1 MRRIWDHIRRQP
13 PGPPPYVLEGYSQR
27 FEQERRTRRFFS
39 ACGFEWRGTPT
50 WWVQPVWIVGVG
62 LVAGLALD
70 RTASWDEKLATGAA
84 CAAVIAVSIAWHQLG
99 TFAVGKLAGAPFKAV
114 VLTAT
119 LAYQI
124 YEEPPQPSN
133 VHLLRALAGPA
144 SNLVLGVLALLALI
158 AWPHSSV
165 LRFAAALNL
174 LFTAVAMAP
183 IPTMDGGV
191 VVRELRAW
199 TRRDSLLGRGVSVDL
214 EAAPL
219 DTAHIREGRDDPK
232 C

>member
-1 MRRIWDHIRRQP
+1 MKRIWDHLLRQP

-27 FEQERRTRRFFS
+27 FDQERRTRKFFS

-50 WWVQPVWIVGVG
+50 WWVQPVWIVSVG

-70 RTASWDEKLATGAA
+70 RTASWDEKLAAGAA

-99 TFAVGKLAGAPFKAV
+99 TFAVGKLVGAPFKAV

-144 SNLVLGVLALLALI
+144 SNLVLGVLALLALL

-165 LRFAAALNL
+165 LWFAAALNL

-183 IPTMDGGV
+183 LPTMDGGV

-199 TRRDSLLGRGVSVDL
+199 RRQDSLLGRGDSVDL

-219 DTAHIREGRDDPK
+219 DTAWIRKGRDDPR